1 MYTNIFD
8 RLSFLSLFLVV
19 VLLPVFFLPFTKI
32 PIEISK
38 GLLLVMGLTLCI
50 IFWAIARFFD
60 GKISL
65 PKSVCLL
72 GGGGVVLIFFLSA
85 FFSKASQ
92 VSFFG
97 TAFDIGSFWFIFSA
111 FLLMF
116 CSSIIF
122 RNSRQAKIVLFGAI
136 LSSAFVLVFQSIH
149 LFFPKALSLGIFDV
163 ADKTANILGSWNA
176 LGLFAGFSG
185 LLFLLV
191 VEFFPIS
198 KTEKIILQ
206 IFILLSML
214 LVASINFLL
223 VWILLGISSLIIFV
237 YKASNTFKRN
247 ETGEGGEKTES
258 DKKHFPA
265 VSFVVVI
272 ISLLFLLNPLVPII
286 PGMSPDY
293 LDNII
298 PTRLQIS
305 SNEISPSF
313 SSTMVVTKSVL
324 KEKPIL
330 GWGPENFAI
339 GFDKYYD
346 SALPYLTKNP
356 NEWWDRAH
364 NIFLDLSVC
373 NGLLFC
379 IIYFLMFGILF
390 YKLFKNRRENTED
403 KISAHAILST
413 FLGYFTTLL
422 FGFDSVSTYILF
434 FFIVGYSLYLTSS
447 GAADSTLSE
456 NQRSNQRNFSEKTF
470 KHRKIIITTLLIILI
485 IFLWQYNLKPLFIN
499 SEINKTEK
507 MECEKKLN
515 TLEKLFTE
523 KSFLDAYLRLKY
535 VEDAKACI
543 EINPSKE
550 AEYIDTSIKA
560 LKYAAD
566 VRPLYTRT
574 WIMLGSFNTVLFAN
588 ETDPQLK
595 KNLYEEI
602 NYDFN
607 KALSLGPKHQKILS
621 EWAKF
626 YFAAGDYEKMKSLSE
641 ECAVQ
646 NPDTNSCYWYLGLSE
661 IALGDEK
668 NGSEN
673 LKIAKEK
680 GFSYN
685 TQSAYSQLA
694 IVYTQTKNY
703 KELVPVY
710 IALVTI
716 DYKNIQYHATLA
728 FVYQKLGNYKMARQE
743 ALEILKFAPE
753 AKDEVNAFLRT
764 LPLN

>member
-122 RNSRQAKIVLFGAI
+122 RNSKQAKIVLFGAI

-198 KTEKIILQ
+198 KVEKIILQ

-330 GWGPENFAI
+330 GIGPNKFGEAWASY
-339 GFDKYYD
+339 KP
-346 SALPYLTKNP
+346 SAVNKTVF
-356 NEWWDRAH
+356 WDVAF
-364 NIFLDLSVC
+364 NSGS
-373 NGLLFC
+373 GLLPTL
-379 IIYFLMFGILF
+379 ISTTGYLGILAWLIF
-390 YKLFKNRRENTED
+390 FVLLITSGVKFIFSSIKN
-403 KISAHAILST
+403 SANWETMA
-413 FLGYFTTLL
+413 
-422 FGFDSVSTYILF
+422 F
-434 FFIVGYSLYLTSS
+434 FVLSLYLFVSS
-447 GAADSTLSE
+447 FLYSTGPVIFLLAFVFTGVFIGLSA
-456 NQRSNQRNFSEKTF
+456 SNSLNGEVSLSFLND
-470 KHRKIIITTLLIILI
+470 HRKSFFSMLSIILI
-485 IFLWQYNLKPLFIN
+485 IIISAATSFKYIERFVSFSYFRKAISSPTAPESLASIN
-499 SEINKTEK
+499 RA
-507 MECEKKLN
+507 L
-515 TLEKLFTE
+515 TLYSNDL
-523 KSFLDAYLRLKY
+523 YLRTYAQIYLLKFSSLISKGTSLSEAEKAELQVDLDQAVNGAQLATTY
-535 VEDAKACI
+535 NPKNYLNFQALGSIYQNFALFGVEDIYSKAIEAYKTASALNPLNPGLKLEIASSSLADGKIEEAK
-543 EINPSKE
+543 N
-550 AEYIDTSIKA
+550 
-560 LKYAAD
+560 YA
-566 VRPLYTRT
+566 
-574 WIMLGSFNTVLFAN
+574 
-588 ETDPQLK
+588 
-595 KNLYEEI
+595 NL
-602 NYDFN
+602 
-607 KALSLGPKHQKILS
+607 ALSLKPDYVNTFIVLS
-621 EWAKF
+621 QITKKE
-626 YFAAGDYEKMKSLSE
+626 GDNASALSYARTALSLSPTDKSL
-641 ECAVQ
+641 
-646 NPDTNSCYWYLGLSE
+646 
-661 IALGDEK
+661 
-668 NGSEN
+668 
-673 LKIAKEK
+673 
-680 GFSYN
+680 
-685 TQSAYSQLA
+685 
-694 IVYTQTKNY
+694 
-703 KELVPVY
+703 
-710 IALVTI
+710 
-716 DYKNIQYHATLA
+716 IQYVDSL
-728 FVYQKLGNYKMARQE
+728 KNE
-743 ALEILKFAPE
+743 AIPNPVTPPSTTDKKKP
-753 AKDEVNAFLRT
+753 
-764 LPLN
+764 

>member
-122 RNSRQAKIVLFGAI
+122 RNSKQAKIVLFGAI
-136 LSSAFVLVFQSIH
+136 LSSAFVLIFQSIH
-149 LFFPKALSLGIFDV
+149 LFFPKVLSLGIFDV

-330 GWGPENFAI
+330 GIGPNKFGEAWASY
-339 GFDKYYD
+339 KP
-346 SALPYLTKNP
+346 SAVNKTVF
-356 NEWWDRAH
+356 WDVAF
-364 NIFLDLSVC
+364 NSGS
-373 NGLLFC
+373 GLLPTLVSTTG
-379 IIYFLMFGILF
+379 YLGILAWLIF
-390 YKLFKNRRENTED
+390 FVLLITSGVKFIFSSIKN
-403 KISAHAILST
+403 SANWETMA
-413 FLGYFTTLL
+413 
-422 FGFDSVSTYILF
+422 F
-434 FFIVGYSLYLTSS
+434 FVLSLYLFVSS
-447 GAADSTLSE
+447 FLYSTGPVIFLLAFVFTGVFIGLSA
-456 NQRSNQRNFSEKTF
+456 SNSLNGEVSLSFLND
-470 KHRKIIITTLLIILI
+470 HRKSFFSMLSIILI
-485 IFLWQYNLKPLFIN
+485 IIISAATSFKYIERFVSFSYFRKAISSPTAPESLASIN
-499 SEINKTEK
+499 RA
-507 MECEKKLN
+507 L
-515 TLEKLFTE
+515 TLYSNDL
-523 KSFLDAYLRLKY
+523 YLRTYAQIYLLKFSSLISKGTSLSEAEKAELQVDLDQAVNGAQLATTY
-535 VEDAKACI
+535 NPKNYLNFQVLGSIYQNFALFGVEDIYSKAIEAYKTASALNPLNPGLKLEIASSSLADGKIEEAK
-543 EINPSKE
+543 N
-550 AEYIDTSIKA
+550 
-560 LKYAAD
+560 YA
-566 VRPLYTRT
+566 
-574 WIMLGSFNTVLFAN
+574 
-588 ETDPQLK
+588 
-595 KNLYEEI
+595 NL
-602 NYDFN
+602 
-607 KALSLGPKHQKILS
+607 ALSLKPDYVNTFIVLS
-621 EWAKF
+621 QITKKE
-626 YFAAGDYEKMKSLSE
+626 GDNASALSYARTALSLSPTDKSL
-641 ECAVQ
+641 
-646 NPDTNSCYWYLGLSE
+646 
-661 IALGDEK
+661 
-668 NGSEN
+668 
-673 LKIAKEK
+673 
-680 GFSYN
+680 
-685 TQSAYSQLA
+685 
-694 IVYTQTKNY
+694 
-703 KELVPVY
+703 
-710 IALVTI
+710 
-716 DYKNIQYHATLA
+716 IQYVDSL
-728 FVYQKLGNYKMARQE
+728 KNE
-743 ALEILKFAPE
+743 AIPNPVTPPSTTDKKKP
-753 AKDEVNAFLRT
+753 
-764 LPLN
+764 

>member
-122 RNSRQAKIVLFGAI
+122 RNSKQAKIVLFGAI
-136 LSSAFVLVFQSIH
+136 LSSAFVLIFQSIH

-198 KTEKIILQ
+198 KVEKIILQ

-330 GWGPENFAI
+330 GIGPNKFGEAWASY
-339 GFDKYYD
+339 KP
-346 SALPYLTKNP
+346 SAVNKTVF
-356 NEWWDRAH
+356 WDVAF
-364 NIFLDLSVC
+364 NSGS
-373 NGLLFC
+373 GLLPTL
-379 IIYFLMFGILF
+379 ISTTGYLGILAWLIF
-390 YKLFKNRRENTED
+390 FVLLITSGVKFIFSSIKN
-403 KISAHAILST
+403 SANWETMA
-413 FLGYFTTLL
+413 
-422 FGFDSVSTYILF
+422 F
-434 FFIVGYSLYLTSS
+434 FVLSLYLFVSS
-447 GAADSTLSE
+447 FLYSTGPVIFLLAFVFTGVFIGLSA
-456 NQRSNQRNFSEKTF
+456 SNSPNGEVSLSFLND
-470 KHRKIIITTLLIILI
+470 HRKSFFSMLSIILI
-485 IFLWQYNLKPLFIN
+485 IIISAATSFKYIERFVSFSYFRKAISSPTAPESLASIN
-499 SEINKTEK
+499 RA
-507 MECEKKLN
+507 L
-515 TLEKLFTE
+515 TLYSNDL
-523 KSFLDAYLRLKY
+523 YLRTYAQIYLLKFSSLISKGTSLSEAEKAELQVDLDQAVNGAQLATTY
-535 VEDAKACI
+535 NPKNYLNFQALGSIYQNFALFGVEDIYSKAIEAYKTASALNPLNPGLKLEIASSSLADGKIEEAK
-543 EINPSKE
+543 N
-550 AEYIDTSIKA
+550 
-560 LKYAAD
+560 YA
-566 VRPLYTRT
+566 
-574 WIMLGSFNTVLFAN
+574 
-588 ETDPQLK
+588 
-595 KNLYEEI
+595 NL
-602 NYDFN
+602 
-607 KALSLGPKHQKILS
+607 ALSLKPDYVNTFIVLS
-621 EWAKF
+621 QITKKE
-626 YFAAGDYEKMKSLSE
+626 GDNASALSYARTALSLSPTDKSL
-641 ECAVQ
+641 
-646 NPDTNSCYWYLGLSE
+646 
-661 IALGDEK
+661 
-668 NGSEN
+668 
-673 LKIAKEK
+673 
-680 GFSYN
+680 
-685 TQSAYSQLA
+685 
-694 IVYTQTKNY
+694 
-703 KELVPVY
+703 
-710 IALVTI
+710 
-716 DYKNIQYHATLA
+716 IQYVDSL
-728 FVYQKLGNYKMARQE
+728 KNE
-743 ALEILKFAPE
+743 AIPNPVTPPSTTDKKKP
-753 AKDEVNAFLRT
+753 
-764 LPLN
+764 

>member
-122 RNSRQAKIVLFGAI
+122 RNSKQAKIVLFGAI
-136 LSSAFVLVFQSIH
+136 LSSAFVLIFQSIH

-330 GWGPENFAI
+330 GIGPNKFGEAWASY
-339 GFDKYYD
+339 KP
-346 SALPYLTKNP
+346 SAVNKTVF
-356 NEWWDRAH
+356 WDVAF
-364 NIFLDLSVC
+364 NSGS
-373 NGLLFC
+373 GLLPTLVSTTG
-379 IIYFLMFGILF
+379 YLGILAWLIF
-390 YKLFKNRRENTED
+390 FVLLITSGVKFIFSSIKN
-403 KISAHAILST
+403 SANWETMA
-413 FLGYFTTLL
+413 
-422 FGFDSVSTYILF
+422 F
-434 FFIVGYSLYLTSS
+434 FVLSLYLFVSS
-447 GAADSTLSE
+447 FLYSTGPVIFLLAFVFTGVFIGLSA
-456 NQRSNQRNFSEKTF
+456 SNSPNGEVSLSFLND
-470 KHRKIIITTLLIILI
+470 HRKSFFSMLSIILI
-485 IFLWQYNLKPLFIN
+485 IIISAATSFKYIERFVSFSYFRKAISSPTAPESLASIN
-499 SEINKTEK
+499 RA
-507 MECEKKLN
+507 L
-515 TLEKLFTE
+515 TLYSNDL
-523 KSFLDAYLRLKY
+523 YLRTYAQIYLLKFSSLISKGTSLSEAEKAELQVDLDQAVNGAQLATTY
-535 VEDAKACI
+535 NPKNYLNFQVLGSIYQNFALFGVEDIYSKAIEAYKTASALNPLNPGLKLEIASSSLADGKIEEAK
-543 EINPSKE
+543 N
-550 AEYIDTSIKA
+550 
-560 LKYAAD
+560 YA
-566 VRPLYTRT
+566 
-574 WIMLGSFNTVLFAN
+574 
-588 ETDPQLK
+588 
-595 KNLYEEI
+595 NL
-602 NYDFN
+602 
-607 KALSLGPKHQKILS
+607 ALSLKPDYVNTFIVLS
-621 EWAKF
+621 QITKKE
-626 YFAAGDYEKMKSLSE
+626 GDNASALSYARTALSLSPADKSL
-641 ECAVQ
+641 
-646 NPDTNSCYWYLGLSE
+646 
-661 IALGDEK
+661 
-668 NGSEN
+668 
-673 LKIAKEK
+673 
-680 GFSYN
+680 
-685 TQSAYSQLA
+685 
-694 IVYTQTKNY
+694 
-703 KELVPVY
+703 
-710 IALVTI
+710 
-716 DYKNIQYHATLA
+716 IQYVDSL
-728 FVYQKLGNYKMARQE
+728 KNE
-743 ALEILKFAPE
+743 AIPNPVTPPSTTDKKKP
-753 AKDEVNAFLRT
+753 
-764 LPLN
+764 

>member
-122 RNSRQAKIVLFGAI
+122 RNSKQAKIVLFGAI
-136 LSSAFVLVFQSIH
+136 LSSAFVLIFQSIH

-324 KEKPIL
+324 KEKPVL
-330 GWGPENFAI
+330 GIGPNKFGEAWASY
-339 GFDKYYD
+339 KP
-346 SALPYLTKNP
+346 SAVNKTVF
-356 NEWWDRAH
+356 WDVAF
-364 NIFLDLSVC
+364 NSGS
-373 NGLLFC
+373 GLLPTLVSTTG
-379 IIYFLMFGILF
+379 YLGILAWLIF
-390 YKLFKNRRENTED
+390 FVLLITSGVKFIFSSIKN
-403 KISAHAILST
+403 SANWETMA
-413 FLGYFTTLL
+413 
-422 FGFDSVSTYILF
+422 F
-434 FFIVGYSLYLTSS
+434 FVLSLYLFVSS
-447 GAADSTLSE
+447 FLYSTGPVIFLLAFVFTGVFIGLSA
-456 NQRSNQRNFSEKTF
+456 SNSPNGEVSLSFLND
-470 KHRKIIITTLLIILI
+470 HRKSFFSMLSIILI
-485 IFLWQYNLKPLFIN
+485 IIISAATSFKYIERFVSFSYFRKAISSPTAPESLASIN
-499 SEINKTEK
+499 RA
-507 MECEKKLN
+507 L
-515 TLEKLFTE
+515 TLYSNDL
-523 KSFLDAYLRLKY
+523 YLRTYAQIYLLKFSSLISKGTSLSEAEKAELQVDLDQAVNGAQLATTY
-535 VEDAKACI
+535 NPKNYLNFQVLGSIYQNFALFGVEDIYSKAIEAYKTASALNPLNPGLKLEIASSSLADGKIEEAK
-543 EINPSKE
+543 N
-550 AEYIDTSIKA
+550 
-560 LKYAAD
+560 YA
-566 VRPLYTRT
+566 
-574 WIMLGSFNTVLFAN
+574 
-588 ETDPQLK
+588 
-595 KNLYEEI
+595 NL
-602 NYDFN
+602 
-607 KALSLGPKHQKILS
+607 ALSLKPDYVNTFIVLS
-621 EWAKF
+621 QIAKKE
-626 YFAAGDYEKMKSLSE
+626 GDNASALSYARTALSLSPTDKSL
-641 ECAVQ
+641 
-646 NPDTNSCYWYLGLSE
+646 
-661 IALGDEK
+661 
-668 NGSEN
+668 
-673 LKIAKEK
+673 
-680 GFSYN
+680 
-685 TQSAYSQLA
+685 
-694 IVYTQTKNY
+694 
-703 KELVPVY
+703 
-710 IALVTI
+710 
-716 DYKNIQYHATLA
+716 IQYVDSL
-728 FVYQKLGNYKMARQE
+728 KNE
-743 ALEILKFAPE
+743 AIPNPVTPPSTTDKKKP
-753 AKDEVNAFLRT
+753 
-764 LPLN
+764 